1 MYRRASRDLLSL
13 GLISILMATVLPW
26 GVARADEGQ
35 WPPDQLQRLDWQ
47 DLKKRGLKLDP
58 DAIWNPEDGGLMSA
72 VLQLNGC
79 SAGFISP
86 DGLIATNHHC
96 AYRAIQAASTP
107 EDNHL
112 QHGFLA
118 KRWSDELPAPTY
130 KALILSRLTDVTA
143 TITASLQAAA
153 DDHQRFLDREQAIN
167 ELVKQCES
175 EPGLRCRVGTE
186 FGGLRYVLLA
196 SRELK
201 DIRLVYAPPEAI
213 GRYGGEVD
221 NWMWP
226 RHSGDF
232 ALLRA
237 YVSPRGESVA
247 YAEEN
252 VPYRPARHLQVS
264 PRGVRPGDLVM
275 VMGYPG
281 STSRYLPS
289 QAILQR
295 QEVFYPRRIQG
306 LEEWIG
312 LLKNATEGREDGR
325 LKVASLLRRHENR
338 LKNARGMVA
347 GMKRRGILQGKL
359 EEESALAAMLVED
372 AASAELYGGLVD
384 ELNDLYRL
392 EPAEQE
398 RDFLLASLPRV
409 STTFGLARKIVV
421 NAREREKPDL
431 ERKQGYQDRDQE
443 RLQVTVDSA
452 GDTLDVAADTA
463 VTGRILELLAA
474 LPAGTLEGSPGAVPA
489 AELFQATNL
498 TDLAGRQAALAA
510 DRAELEQS
518 SDPFIRLALDM
529 EPDLD
534 ALEKRDE
541 THKGALARLLPGYA
555 RLLMERRERVY
566 PDANSTLR
574 LSVATVKGFSPAD
587 AVWMDPQTTLAGLLD
602 KNTGVEPF
610 VVPRRVQAAAEDYG
624 AGAWR
629 QAGLD
634 DLPLCFLSNAD
645 TTGGNSG
652 SPVVDGRGRLVG
664 LNFDRVWENIVG
676 DYGYS
681 TARSRNVS
689 VDVRYLLWMLQEVD
703 GAWSILREM
712 GLRPRPPQLSTGD

>member
-1 MYRRASRDLLSL
+1 MSCRASRDLLSL
-13 GLISILMATVLPW
+13 IISAVFTAAILPW
-26 GVARADEGQ
+26 GAVMADEGQ
-35 WPPDQLQRLDWQ
+35 WPPDQLQQLDWQ
-47 DLKKRGLKLDP
+47 LLKKRGLKLAP
-58 DAIWNPEDGGLMSA
+58 EEIWNPQDGGLMSA

-79 SAGFISP
+79 SASFISP

-96 AYRAIQAASTP
+96 AYRAIQAASSP
-107 EDNHL
+107 ETNHL
-112 QHGFLA
+112 RQGFLA
-118 KRWSDELPAPTY
+118 KRWSDEVPAPTY
-130 KALILSRLTDVTA
+130 KALILSRLTDVTG
-143 TITASLQAAA
+143 TITASLQAAG
-153 DDHQRFLDREQAIN
+153 DDHQRFLDRERAIN
-167 ELVKQCES
+167 ELVKACES
-175 EPGLRCRVGTE
+175 EPGLRCRVGKE

-237 YVSPRGESVA
+237 YVSPGGESAA
-247 YAEEN
+247 YAEDN
-252 VPYRPARHLQVS
+252 VPFRPARHLEIS

-289 QAILQR
+289 QAIFQR

-306 LEEWIG
+306 LEEWIE
-312 LLKNATEGREDGR
+312 LLETATEGREDGR
-325 LKVASLLRRHENR
+325 LKVAPLLRRHENR

-347 GMKRRGILQGKL
+347 GMKRREILAGKL
-359 EEESALAAMLVED
+359 AEEAALAAMLAAD
-372 AASAELYGGLVD
+372 AASEELYGGLLD

-392 EPAEQE
+392 DPAEQE
-398 RDFLLASLPRV
+398 RDFLLAALPDV
-409 STTFGLARKIVV
+409 SRTFGLARKIVV
-421 NAREREKPDL
+421 NARERKKPDL

-443 RLQVTVDSA
+443 RLQVTMESA

-463 VTGRILELLAA
+463 VTGRILELLAG
-474 LPAGTLEGSPGAVPA
+474 LPAGTLAGSPGAVA
-489 AELFQATNL
+489 ATELFQTTSL
-498 TDLAGRQAALAA
+498 TSLAGRQAALAA
-510 DRAELEQS
+510 GREELEQS

-529 EPDLD
+529 AADLD
-534 ALEKRDE
+534 ALEKRHE
-541 THKGALARLLPGYA
+541 THQGALARLLPGYA
-555 RLLMERRERVY
+555 GLLMERRDRVY

-574 LSVATVKGFSPAD
+574 LSVASVKGFSPAD

-610 VVPRRVQAAAEDYG
+610 AVPQRVQSAAEDYG

-634 DLPLCFLSNAD
+634 DLPLCFLSDAD

-703 GAWSILREM
+703 GAWSILREL